1 MAKSIALFT
10 AVGCG
15 LLDTASG
22 NAFLRIKPNMEAGH
36 VNADNI
42 ERTLLDEIE
51 GQVGSSSIRGR
62 LARLESTLHPMF
74 LSLPKN
80 VHGNLDHGT
89 VRYALHRLFVQ
100 RHGWY
105 IKGLDNA
112 GQSWNESSH
121 AEILKDQ
128 AADFVQ
134 SVFEHKL
141 GYRGLNLHE
150 LAVLGATWSI

>member
-1 MAKSIALFT
+1 MEGQI
-10 AVGCG
+10 
-15 LLDTASG
+15 G
-22 NAFLRIKPNMEAGH
+22 NA
-36 VNADNI
+36 NI
-42 ERTLLDEIE
+42 RA
-51 GQVGSSSIRGR
+51 R

-74 LSLPKN
+74 LSHPKN
-80 VHGNLDHGT
+80 EHGNLDHGA
-89 VRYALHRLFVQ
+89 VRYALHKLFVQ

-134 SVFEHKL
+134 SVFEHRL
-141 GYRGLNLHE
+141 GDR
-150 LAVLGATWSI
+150 